1 MERFGVDFGTHFGAV
16 WHQNA
21 SKMRSKIDAKI
32 DAEKVMENDAKKV
45 ENYAKIDIKSVFFQC
60 DVLKAVFMEIH
71 VFLQE
76 NRSFSGCGASKK

>member
-1 MERFGVDFGTHFGAV
+1 MRRGGHAEGRDYTRHRAATQGPFFDDFSRAFLERFGVDFGTHFGAV

-45 ENYAKIDIKSVFFQC
+45 EK
-60 DVLKAVFMEIH
+60 
-71 VFLQE
+71 
-76 NRSFSGCGASKK
+76 